1 MASFKKILGLLVLFC
16 LIPAHAEFIEV
27 DGRQAAVV
35 FDDVSFIEGSQG
47 VVAEFELTAPGNYLA
62 RLTDYEFPVAF
73 DQLALTIVTNGEV
86 VATLETGGDL
96 GFSISAPGRFFAI
109 VFGTT
114 GDLSQLGLYGL
125 QIADLAP
132 VPVPAAL
139 LLFGSALTTL
149 MWRRN
154 RNQR

>member
-1 MASFKKILGLLVLFC
+1 MENFWKVAGLLAIFC
-16 LIPAHAEFIEV
+16 MTPAHAEFIEV
-27 DGRQAAVV
+27 EGSQAAVV

-47 VVAEFELTAPGNYLA
+47 IVAEFELTAPGNYLA

-73 DQLALTIVTNGEV
+73 DQLALTIVTNNEV
-86 VATLETGGDL
+86 VATLETDGDV

-109 VFGTT
+109 VFGAT
-114 GDLSQLGLYGL
+114 GDSSQLGLYGL

-149 MWRRN
+149 LWRR
-154 RNQR
+154 RRT